1 MVRHLQ
7 AHRVN
12 WFCSDACFAVAGRD
26 GYRICHLL
34 KPRFGDQS
42 DIVGVI
48 DWGSENNR
56 LVTICF
62 LRDVVEEHPFQP
74 PSDSSVEPV
83 FFGWHPSFTDG
94 AKMGRELELLNM
106 WSL

>member
-1 MVRHLQ
+1 M
-7 AHRVN
+7 A
-12 WFCSDACFAVAGRD
+12 
-26 GYRICHLL
+26 YRICHLL

-74 PSDSSVEPV
+74 PGESSVEPV
-83 FFGWHPSFTDG
+83 VFWPASKLHRRCQNGS
-94 AKMGRELELLNM
+94 
-106 WSL
+106 